1 MKKQQQKTTN
11 LRVEKKIFLEVE
23 VYAAGR
29 RGVGD
34 RCLVVS
40 IDISLDKEKY
50 SESISCIPIVHIQ

>member
-1 MKKQQQKTTN
+1 M
-11 LRVEKKIFLEVE
+11 E

-50 SESISCIPIVHIQ
+50 SEIMSCIPTSAPRNEKRPMS